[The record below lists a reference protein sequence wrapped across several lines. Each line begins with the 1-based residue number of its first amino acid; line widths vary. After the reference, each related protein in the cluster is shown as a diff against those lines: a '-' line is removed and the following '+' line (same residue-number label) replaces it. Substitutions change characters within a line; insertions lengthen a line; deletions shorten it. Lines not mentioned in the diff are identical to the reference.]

1 MLQFRPFIFS
11 LCQVVLPTLASIRI
25 AVFEEGGKFIGHR
38 IIPVSAIRPGEG
50 SFSTWSKATSD
61 WCCHVQPKFDPV
73 CAGYH
78 YISLRNEKNQ
88 ALTLPALFV
97 YVEVK
102 DYVPDT
108 FAGGFHLKRPKTPK
122 SLQDPDKHGF
132 PLFLRCHWSPVQSD
146 PLRQPDG
153 AESQSAGCS
162 HSGGGRR
169 GRGVQGGEFESF
181 KCTAGKW
188 KGGR

>member
-1 MLQFRPFIFS
+1 MLQLSLFC

-38 IIPVSAIRPGEG
+38 IIPVSAIRPGEDTFYVRHIG
-50 SFSTWSKATSD
+50 GITRLG
-61 WCCHVQPKFDPV
+61 CCRVEPTFNPL

-78 YISLRNEKNQ
+78 YIGLRNEKNQ

-108 FAGGFHLKRPKTPK
+108 FAGGLQVKCAETKSPK
-122 SLQDPDKHGF
+122 SLQINPDKHW
-132 PLFLRCHWSPVQSD
+132 FLLS
-146 PLRQPDG
+146 LRR
-153 AESQSAGCS
+153 
-162 HSGGGRR
+162 H
-169 GRGVQGGEFESF
+169 
-181 KCTAGKW
+181 
-188 KGGR
+188 